1 MAFEGP
7 VGDVEAA
14 DRQMQQ
20 CLPGVPRR
28 FGRRGGRDMGWQPM
42 RAPAALHGRPAK
54 NRPTHSTRRP
64 KIHSGATVVD
74 DREDG

>member
-1 MAFEGP
+1 
-7 VGDVEAA
+7 
-14 DRQMQQ
+14 
-20 CLPGVPRR
+20 LL
-28 FGRRGGRDMGWQPM
+28 GWQPM